1 MQGLYKRSSSSSCL
15 QMQTE
20 LLGGSGGAETAMR
33 DLNGSSRPRA
43 AGVPSNKLQ
52 ASQDALRA
60 ALAHRGTDTL
70 VRLGKKF
77 HIMDDDN
84 SKGLSY
90 EEVSNGSLLCPACLC
105 RIYSVLRYDAVHNV
119 YV

>member
-1 MQGLYKRSSSSSCL
+1 
-15 QMQTE
+15 MQTE
-20 LLGGSGGAETAMR
+20 LLGGTSGAETATR

-43 AGVPSNKLQ
+43 AAVPSNKLQ

-77 HIMDDDN
+77 HIMDDDM

-90 EEVSNGSLLCPACLC
+90 EEVGLDITLFGIHIL
-105 RIYSVLRYDAVHNV
+105 H
-119 YV
+119 